1 MKKHALALFVT
12 LLAPGVALAQ
22 IRVHPT
28 GVNVNAQGAT
38 TVFLTFGG
46 LSSHTPAESEWCGRL
61 ISAAPAVGL
70 KCDPTTVYGRLPA
83 RFLQAR
89 PTGVTGL
96 ADIMSI
102 PPSVTRR
109 AYQAAEAGETAGFF
123 YVRHFVGN
131 GGLPDEYVFVTCR
144 LAGGGARVPLSLVDV
159 KLAFAVETPV
169 LFVNSG
175 DELPALTADITYT
188 GTGRLQGRWEVV
200 LPGEE
205 LPAPADLLTEATLP
219 IELRGTQRRY
229 TELERFNVLL
239 PPSGRIQ
246 LSGPSPRVLPTSAE
260 GQYLVLLRIE
270 TSADKEG
277 DSSLAA
283 SGAGLGVVRGG
294 AVAGFPL
301 PTLRYVVGQSTSEA
315 TAAAAPGTF
324 GLIRPQHGG
333 TAGGGGELEF
343 AWIRARPASFHRL
356 EIEGS
361 DRRIVHA
368 ALVNGDVSVYRAPSW
383 LADRA
388 GDGRARWRV
397 VALSATGRTLAVSE
411 WRSLRF
417 APTGPKQVLPTEW
430 REGTYDADDETT
442 VKRLR

>member
-1 MKKHALALFVT
+1 MTKRALALFVT

-46 LSSHTPAESEWCGRL
+46 LSNHTAAESEWCGRL

-83 RFLQAR
+83 RFLQTR

-123 YVRHFVGN
+123 YVRHFVGS
-131 GGLPDEYVFVTCR
+131 GGLPDQYVFVTCR

-175 DELPALTADITYT
+175 DELPALKADITYT

-205 LPAPADLLTEATLP
+205 LPAPTDLLTEATLP
-219 IELRGTQRRY
+219 IEQRGTQRRY

-239 PPSGRIQ
+239 PPTGRIQ
-246 LSGPSPRVLPTSAE
+246 LSGPSPRVIPTSAE
-260 GQYLVLLRIE
+260 GQYMVLLRIE

-301 PTLRYVVGQSTSEA
+301 PPLRYVVGRSTSEA
-315 TAAAAPGTF
+315 TAAASPGRF
-324 GLIRPQHGG
+324 ELVRPLAGSGLGSG
-333 TAGGGGELEF
+333 SELEF
-343 AWIRARPASFHRL
+343 AWIGSGPAALYRL
-356 EIEGS
+356 EVEGGS
-361 DRRIVHA
+361 GQIVFA
-368 ALVNGDVSVYRAPSW
+368 ALVHGEAATYRAPSW
-383 LADRA
+383 LADRT
-388 GDGRARWRV
+388 GGGPVRWRV
-397 VALSATGRTLAVSE
+397 VALSATGRTMRSSE
-411 WRSLRF
+411 WRSLDL
-417 APTGPKQVLPTEW
+417 AT
-430 REGTYDADDETT
+430 REP
-442 VKRLR
+442 

>member
-1 MKKHALALFVT
+1 MTKYALALIVT
-12 LLAPGVALAQ
+12 LLAPGLALAQ

-46 LSSHTPAESEWCGRL
+46 LGSHIPAESEWCGRL
-61 ISAAPAVGL
+61 IAAAPAVGL

-89 PTGVTGL
+89 PTGVSGL
-96 ADIMSI
+96 TDIMSI

-123 YVRHFVGN
+123 YVRHFLGT
-131 GGLPDEYVFVTCR
+131 GSLPDQYVFVTCR

-169 LFVNSG
+169 LFVNSR

-205 LPAPADLLTEATLP
+205 LPGPPDLLTEATLP
-219 IELRGTQRRY
+219 IEQRGTQRRY

-239 PPSGRIQ
+239 PPTGRMQ
-246 LSGPSPRVLPTSAE
+246 LAGPSPRVIPTSAE

-270 TSADKEG
+270 TSADKEA

-283 SGAGLGVVRGG
+283 SGAGPGVVRGG

-301 PTLRYVVGQSTSEA
+301 PTLRYVVGRSTSEG
-315 TAAAAPGTF
+315 TAAASPGR
-324 GLIRPQHGG
+324 LELVSPS
-333 TAGGGGELEF
+333 AGSGRRSARGLEF
-343 AWIRARPASFHRL
+343 AWIGVGPTALYRL
-356 EIEGS
+356 EVEGS
-361 DRRIVHA
+361 NGQLVFA
-368 ALVNGDVSVYRAPSW
+368 ALIHGEAATYRAPPW
-383 LADRA
+383 LPDRT
-388 GDGRARWRV
+388 GGGPVRWRV
-397 VALSATGRTLAVSE
+397 VALSATGRTMRSSE
-411 WRSLRF
+411 WRSLDL
-417 APTGPKQVLPTEW
+417 AT
-430 REGTYDADDETT
+430 REP
-442 VKRLR
+442 